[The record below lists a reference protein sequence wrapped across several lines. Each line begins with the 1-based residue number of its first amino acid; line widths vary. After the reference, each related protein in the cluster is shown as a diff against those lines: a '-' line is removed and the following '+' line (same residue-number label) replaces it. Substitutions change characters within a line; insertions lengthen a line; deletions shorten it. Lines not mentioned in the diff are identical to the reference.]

1 MKHSKGK
8 MNKDKEEM
16 IVIDITWEN
25 SHGWKRDTMENLN
38 NNNQIGRNQESNN
51 NNKGKSICQESR
63 NTMEEIHQEQLRN
76 L

>member
-1 MKHSKGK
+1 
-8 MNKDKEEM
+8 MNMDGEKM

-25 SHGWKRDTMENLN
+25 SHGWKHDTMENLN

-51 NNKGKSICQESR
+51 NNKGKTKGKSICQESR
-63 NTMEEIHQEQLRN
+63 NTLEEIHQERLRN